1 MSSRGRL
8 LVLWNSVEEDI
19 YEKWRDQG
27 PTPLAWDPTRVVPDV
42 GTVDEEMAAFIKG
55 LRDARFEV
63 ELVNIED
70 SIDRAIGAIRLHR
83 PDAVFNLVEF
93 FKDDQIQ
100 EAYIAGL
107 YEMLGVDFT
116 GNRPLTLATCQNK
129 FRTKLI
135 LEAAGLPTAP
145 FLLAKDKRVPED
157 HDLTYPLIVK
167 PAFEDASGGIDK
179 ESVVH
184 NHAAL
189 EARVAYL
196 LKEFEMPALV
206 EEYVDGREI
215 HAAVLGNNPPEVLPL
230 FEMEFDDS
238 EFNPNDEWR
247 PQIISYRAKWDPHS
261 KDFYTMDAVVPP
273 EDLAP
278 ELSAELQRIAREAYI
293 ALGCRDYARVDMRI
307 EDDDIYILEVNPNPD
322 LVDGAAYMMCAMA
335 SGRTYS
341 EALGTIADL
350 AVGRSR
356 YAPPD
361 PQKLNKPTDTL
372 MREHVEGAQIDTGP
386 AVPNEPPAHYHGQAD
401 EEDGLDDGEFGERAD
416 EVDLEEVELEEVELE
431 AQDVTGNDLGLGDD
445 GALDKFIDPNTDF
458 QTEPS
463 VDVPVPAG
471 SLPYQTPVP
480 ADIGT
485 PSAAEVGLRSGA
497 HAVAKVP
504 RAFVEAATMVADVEG
519 AAASLENAERDSAS
533 DTEPSETMIQEQ
545 GTTGRDR

>member
-8 LVLWNSVEEDI
+8 LVLWNSVEEDV

-27 PTPLAWDPTRVVPDV
+27 PTPLAWDPSRVVPDV
-42 GTVDEEMAAFIKG
+42 GTVDEEMAALIKG
-55 LRDARFEV
+55 LRDARFDV
-63 ELVNIED
+63 ELVNVED
-70 SIDRAIGAIRLHR
+70 SLDRAIGAIRLYR

-107 YEMLGVDFT
+107 YEMMGVDFT

-145 FLLAKDKRVPED
+145 FLLAKTKKVRED
-157 HDLTYPLIVK
+157 HDLNYPLIVK

-189 EARVAYL
+189 EARVGYL

-215 HAAVLGNNPPEVLPL
+215 HAAVLGNSPPEVLPL

-238 EFNPNDEWR
+238 EFNPDDEWR

-273 EDLAP
+273 EDLSP
-278 ELSAELQRIAREAYI
+278 ELAAELQRIAREAFI

-335 SGRTYS
+335 SGRSYS
-341 EALGTIADL
+341 EALGAIADL

-361 PQKLNKPTDTL
+361 PKKLGKPTDAL
-372 MREHVEGAQIDTGP
+372 MRELVDGAPVDTGP
-386 AVPNEPPAHYHGQAD
+386 VVPNEPPAHYHGGAD
-401 EEDGLDDGEFGERAD
+401 AEEDSEESPEEPGESLAD
-416 EVDLEEVELEEVELE
+416 MS
-431 AQDVTGNDLGLGDD
+431 
-445 GALDKFIDPNTDF
+445 DF
-458 QTEPS
+458 VTEPS
-463 VDVPVPAG
+463 VDRPFVPGLA
-471 SLPYQTPVP
+471 Q
-480 ADIGT
+480 IGT
-485 PSAAEVGLRSGA
+485 PSAAD
-497 HAVAKVP
+497 VAGPVVARP
-504 RAFVEAATMVADVEG
+504 ARAFVEAATMVSDVDS
-519 AAASLENAERDSAS
+519 AAATIQKAEKESNA
-533 DTEPSETMIQEQ
+533 DTDPAQMIVEDRGRP
-545 GTTGRDR
+545 GTES